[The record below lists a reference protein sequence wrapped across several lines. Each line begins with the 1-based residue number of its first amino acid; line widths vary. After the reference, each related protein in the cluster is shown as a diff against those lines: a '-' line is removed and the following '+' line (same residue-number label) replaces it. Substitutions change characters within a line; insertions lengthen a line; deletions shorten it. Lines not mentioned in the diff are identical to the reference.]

1 MEVPLRQRQSPKRAV
16 PFFSNVL
23 VRRTGLALVTF
34 ILLTTIVSLQW
45 LPRRL
50 NVEEGKPAPD
60 TITAPKT
67 VTYIDEAKTAELRDN
82 AARLVEPVYDPD
94 ISVLR
99 SSLDELER
107 ALSVVRDVRST
118 DADDKAKAEELAARL
133 NLSLT
138 ASACEALVALSE
150 EELVELERQAPALVQ
165 EVMQQGVREI
175 DLPEIREALGQR
187 VEKGKGT
194 AEFKEALRSL
204 ASTVLKPNLVLNEV
218 ETEKR
223 RQQARESILPVEREI
238 LQDTVIVRK
247 GDPVTAEDIQKL
259 RALGLLQRRTRWTA
273 VLGVALMVLL
283 LMGLSLAYLR
293 ILAPRVA
300 ENDRL
305 LTLLALVAV
314 GILGAGRLFLL
325 APHPLAG
332 YLFPVATGPLLVAI
346 LLDSRLAVLTAG
358 ELALLTGIMAGSD
371 LDLAVQALAGSLG
384 GILAVQKVGQRSDLT
399 RAGLFVS
406 SANLL
411 AIWGLGLLAGQR
423 AGAFLTSG
431 AVGILN
437 GLLAAILAIGSLPYL
452 ESVFNITTPVKLL
465 ELANPSHPL
474 LKRLLLEAPGTYH
487 HSIVVG
493 NLAEAAAEAVG
504 ADGLLVRVGSYYHDV
519 GKVKRPEFFIEN
531 QLLSPNPHDKMSPS
545 LSALVITSHIKEGLE
560 LAREYNLPEV
570 IKAIIR
576 EHHGTTL
583 VSYFYHQ
590 AAETQGNVQE
600 ADFRYEGPIP
610 QSKEAALV
618 MLADSVEAAVRSLV
632 NPSQGK
638 IDGLIR
644 KIIKDRLNDGQLD
657 QSDLTLRDL
666 DRVAQA
672 FSRVIAGIYHPRV
685 EYPEEKTTP
694 EQSSNKEGSK
704 EGSENHAAQHKQ

>member
-1 MEVPLRQRQSPKRAV
+1 V

-694 EQSSNKEGSK
+694 EQSSNKEGS
-704 EGSENHAAQHKQ
+704 ENHAAQHKQ

>member
-694 EQSSNKEGSK
+694 EQSSNKEGS
-704 EGSENHAAQHKQ
+704 ENHAAQHKQ

>member
-1 MEVPLRQRQSPKRAV
+1 MELPLRQHPSPKRGASL
-16 PFFSNVL
+16 FSHAL
-23 VRRTGLALVTF
+23 VRRIGLALVTF
-34 ILLTTIVSLQW
+34 VLLTTIVSLQW

-67 VTYIDEAKTAELRDN
+67 VTYIDEAKTAELREN

-94 ISVLR
+94 ISVLQT
-99 SSLDELER
+99 SLDELER
-107 ALSVVRDVRST
+107 ALNVVRAVRST
-118 DADDKAKAEELAARL
+118 DASVKAKAEELAARL

-138 ASACEALVALSE
+138 ASACEALVALSD
-150 EELVELERQAPALVQ
+150 EELVQLERQAPALVR
-165 EVMQQGVREI
+165 EVMQRGVRET
-175 DLPEIREALGQR
+175 DLPEIREALGQT

-194 AEFKEALRSL
+194 AGFKEALRSL
-204 ASTVLKPNLVLNEV
+204 ASAVLKPNLVLNEL

-259 RALGLLQRRTRWTA
+259 RALGLLQRKTRWTA

-300 ENDRL
+300 GNDRL

-314 GILGAGRLFLL
+314 GTLGAGRLFLL
-325 APHPLAG
+325 VPHPLAG

-371 LDLAVQALAGSLG
+371 LDLAVQAMAGSLG
-384 GILAVQKVGQRSDLT
+384 GILAVQKVSQRSDLT

-406 SANLL
+406 TANLL
-411 AIWGLGLLAGQR
+411 AIWGLGLLAGQG

-452 ESVFNITTPVKLL
+452 ENAFGITTPVKLL

-519 GKVKRPEFFIEN
+519 GKIKRPEFFIEN
-531 QLLSPNPHDKMSPS
+531 QLLAPNPHDKMSPS

-570 IKAIIR
+570 IKAILKQ
-576 EHHGTTL
+576 HHGTTL

-590 AAETQGNVQE
+590 AAENQGSVPE

-632 NPSQGK
+632 NPTQGK

-685 EYPEEKTTP
+685 EYPEEKATP
-694 EQSSNKEGSK
+694 DQSSE
-704 EGSENHAAQHKQ
+704 EGSEIRAGQHKQ

>member
-1 MEVPLRQRQSPKRAV
+1 
-16 PFFSNVL
+16 
-23 VRRTGLALVTF
+23 
-34 ILLTTIVSLQW
+34 
-45 LPRRL
+45 L

-694 EQSSNKEGSK
+694 EQSSNKEGS
-704 EGSENHAAQHKQ
+704 ENHAAQHKQ

>member
-452 ESVFNITTPVKLL
+452 ENVFNITTPVKLL

-694 EQSSNKEGSK
+694 EQSSNKEGS
-704 EGSENHAAQHKQ
+704 ENHAAQHKQ

>member
-1 MEVPLRQRQSPKRAV
+1 MEAPLRQHIRPKEAI
-16 PFFSNVL
+16 PLFSKVL
-23 VRRTGLALVTF
+23 VRRIGLGLVTF
-34 ILLTTIVSLQW
+34 VLLTTLVSLQW

-67 VTYIDEAKTAELRDN
+67 VTYIDEAKTAELREN

-94 ISVLR
+94 ISVLQT
-99 SSLDELER
+99 SLDELEK
-107 ALSVVRDVRST
+107 ALNVVRAVRAT
-118 DADDKAKAEELAARL
+118 EADAKAKAEQLAAKL

-138 ASACEALVALSE
+138 ASACEALVALSD
-150 EELVELERQAPALVQ
+150 EELAQLERQAPALVR
-165 EVMQQGVREI
+165 EVMQRGVRET
-175 DLPEIREALGQR
+175 DLPEIREALGQK

-194 AEFKEALRSL
+194 AGFKEALRSL
-204 ASTVLKPNLVLNEV
+204 ASAVLKPNLVLNEL

-247 GDPVTAEDIQKL
+247 GDLVTAEDIQKL
-259 RALGLLQRRTRWTA
+259 RALGLLQQQTRWTA

-283 LMGLSLAYLR
+283 LMGLSLAYLS

-300 ENDRL
+300 GNDRL
-305 LTLLALVAV
+305 LTLLSLVAV
-314 GILGAGRLFLL
+314 GTLAAGRLFLL
-325 APHPLAG
+325 VPHPLAG

-346 LLDSRLAVLTAG
+346 LLDSRLAVLTAA
-358 ELALLTGIMAGSD
+358 ELALLTGIMAGSE
-371 LDLAVQALAGSLG
+371 LDLAVQAMAGSLG
-384 GILAVQKVGQRSDLT
+384 GILAVQKVSQRSDLT

-406 SANLL
+406 TANLL
-411 AIWGLGLLAGQR
+411 AVWGLSLLGGQEAGT
-423 AGAFLTSG
+423 FFTLG

-452 ESVFNITTPVKLL
+452 ENAFGITTPVKLL

-487 HSIVVG
+487 HSMVVG

-504 ADGLLVRVGSYYHDV
+504 ADGLLVRVASYYHDV
-519 GKVKRPEFFIEN
+519 GKIKRPEFFIEN

-570 IKAIIR
+570 IKAILKQ
-576 EHHGTTL
+576 HHGTTL

-590 AAETQGNVQE
+590 AAENQGSVPE

-610 QSKEAALV
+610 QTKEAALV

-632 NPSQGK
+632 SPTQGK

-672 FSRVIAGIYHPRV
+672 FSRVIAGIYHPRL
-685 EYPEEKTTP
+685 EYPEEKPTP
-694 EQSSNKEGSK
+694 DQSNAE
-704 EGSENHAAQHKQ
+704 EGSEARAAQRKQ

>member
-99 SSLDELER
+99 TSLDELER
-107 ALSVVRDVRST
+107 ALSVVRVVRST

-694 EQSSNKEGSK
+694 EQSSNKEGS
-704 EGSENHAAQHKQ
+704 ENHAAQHKQ

>member
-452 ESVFNITTPVKLL
+452 ENVFNITTPVKLL

-570 IKAIIR
+570 IKTIIR

-694 EQSSNKEGSK
+694 EQSSNKEGS
-704 EGSENHAAQHKQ
+704 ENHAAQHKQ

>member
-694 EQSSNKEGSK
+694 EQSNE